1 MTQEEKKRHN
11 IMWGKSTTSDRIE
24 GKGNKKENKGR
35 KINVKGKVKKVWRK
49 SDKKK

>member
-24 GKGNKKENKGR
+24 GKGNR
-35 KINVKGKVKKVWRK
+35 KRK
-49 SDKKK
+49 QGEKN